1 MTIKEIENYWVVSSD
16 DDIDTSNVLFKKK
29 KYAQS
34 MFFLHLAVEKMP
46 KALYVRKNNCEAPF
60 GHNLQTLAQKI
71 PDVPFENEHIET
83 LAKITTF
90 NITARYDDYKR
101 TFYKICTKDFA
112 GNYLRIG
119 KEMIQWLKS
128 QMK

>member
-1 MTIKEIENYWVVSSD
+1 MTIKEIENYWVVSAD
-16 DDIDTSNVLFKKK
+16 DDIDTSNVLFKKR
-29 KYAQS
+29 KYVQS
-34 MFFLHLAVEKMP
+34 MFFLHLSVEKML

-90 NITARYDDYKR
+90 NITARYGIKR
-101 TFYKICTKDFA
+101 KRFTKFVPRILPVITFESA
-112 GNYLRIG
+112 RR
-119 KEMIQWLKS
+119 
-128 QMK
+128 